1 MWEASRRFDVL
12 KRIFFGQAGS
22 LLFTDFYIDVTPLPL
37 LRSLEGGKPGSF
49 GGRSWDWRNVESSN
63 EDDLEIN
70 HSADDGNSFFLYLTK
85 GYLFHDEEVIQAV

>member
-12 KRIFFGQAGS
+12 KRIFFGQTGS
-22 LLFTDFYIDVTPLPL
+22 LLADFYIDDNFAE
-37 LRSLEGGKPGSF
+37 EGGKPGSF

-85 GYLFHDEEVIQAV
+85 GYLYHDEEVIQAV